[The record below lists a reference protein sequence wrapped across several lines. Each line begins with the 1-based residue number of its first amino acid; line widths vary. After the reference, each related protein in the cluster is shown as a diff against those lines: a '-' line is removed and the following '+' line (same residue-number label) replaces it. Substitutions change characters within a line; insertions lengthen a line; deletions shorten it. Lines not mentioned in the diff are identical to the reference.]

1 VSQSCECGCATYGA
15 HLRNKGVR
23 VAYTNST
30 SNQDYSTQKR
40 WDRELDRYRSVVAQG
55 IEPEG
60 TTHRD
65 MDRAEKALND

>member
-1 VSQSCECGCATYGA
+1 MHECECGCPTYGA

-30 SNQDYSTQKR
+30 NGWDATKQQK
-40 WDRELDRYRSVVAQG
+40 WDRELDRYRGLVKSGV
-55 IEPEG
+55 EPSG
-60 TTHRD
+60 TTHRE